1 MPDLNSA
8 HTLRALSHVKEV
20 RKSLAE
26 AEYLRRLRQQ
36 RDLRQDWRSHDQ
48 RLEHSKS
55 ILPRQKAVILTE
67 LAARPVDIRKI
78 HSAHETVRTLDR
90 RIEMLEQKRREIQEK
105 HREACDKEAAARR
118 NFTVA
123 TRQLQKFHE
132 IKTRCDKL
140 IIRQSDEQEQAEL
153 EDRMHSRSH
162 LITTEGK

>member
-1 MPDLNSA
+1 MPDVNAA
-8 HTLRALSHVKEV
+8 HTLRALSHVKDV

-36 RDLRQDWRSHDQ
+36 RDLRQDCHSHNQ
-48 RLEHSKS
+48 RLEHSKL
-55 ILPRQKAVILTE
+55 ILPRQKAAILAE

-78 HSAHETVRTLDR
+78 HSAHEAVRTLHR
-90 RIEMLEQKRREIQEK
+90 RIEMLEQKRREVQEK
-105 HREACDKEAAARR
+105 HREACDKETTARR

-123 TRQLQKFHE
+123 TRQSQKFQE

-140 IIRQSDEQEQAEL
+140 IIQQSDEREQAEL
-153 EDRMHSRSH
+153 EDRVHARSH